1 MINSGAIAYLL
12 LWVRQV
18 CQTKDGFFFF
28 KYILRG
34 RESGVFL
41 WLPEYVKVTESFL
54 SWISL
59 YTTWVKD
66 QIQAIRLNT
75 GTFTQSQQ
83 QIFLSL

>member
-41 WLPEYVKVTESFL
+41 LVARICEGHRVFPELVLTVHHVGQGSN
-54 SWISL
+54 SGS
-59 YTTWVKD
+59 
-66 QIQAIRLNT
+66 
-75 GTFTQSQQ
+75 
-83 QIFLSL
+83 